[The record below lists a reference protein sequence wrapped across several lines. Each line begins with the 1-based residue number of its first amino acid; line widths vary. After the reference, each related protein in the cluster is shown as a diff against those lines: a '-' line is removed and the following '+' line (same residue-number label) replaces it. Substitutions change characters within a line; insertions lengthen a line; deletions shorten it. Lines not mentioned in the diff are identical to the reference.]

1 MKIIRLRSL
10 ELCHFKGIK
19 KLEINF
25 RSHEIEIAG
34 RNGSGKTTIF
44 DAFTF
49 LMFGKDS
56 HDRSTFNIK
65 TLNPDGTPM
74 NNVEHTVQG
83 VLEIDGKTVTLKKIY
98 KENWVK
104 KRGELEPELKGH
116 ETLCYIDDVPHK
128 ISDYQAFISEIV
140 DETVFKQITNP
151 KYFANLPWKKQR
163 EILFTMAGTVSD
175 AEIAAGN
182 AEYEA
187 LLEKLSGKQMEKYLL
202 QINAEKKKLRTDLD
216 AIPTRIDEVERSKP
230 EAENFTA
237 IEHEIS
243 KKKESVEFL
252 DVKISNASNAFSEQ
266 SADNQKIY
274 AQINTLKNQQSQILN
289 DANQKKMAVFFEAK
303 NNRKEVEMD
312 LQNAQRDLGRF
323 ENDAKYIQKELELK
337 QIDINKLREEFTAV
351 SESQYEAKEGKMI
364 CPVWNIACGDPESLR
379 LNAENQNKAR
389 ETFNKDKV
397 EKLDAFNE
405 KGQRWTE
412 QITEIESRL
421 SETSVKIANTKNEI
435 EVIQNTLANTPEPVE
450 PQKQAG
456 ESIPEWADLEAKIK
470 VLESS
475 VKEIQTPDNSA
486 LVAEKKEL
494 QAEIEELQKKL
505 AKREQIVAA
514 EARKEN
520 LLAEQKELSQL
531 ISELEKDEFTIANF
545 SKDKITECESRIN
558 SRFNYVQFKLFD
570 LQVNGAEVE
579 TCEMMVNGV
588 PYSDVNTAASINAG
602 LDVINVLSKFY
613 GVTAPVF
620 IDNRESVSEIIET
633 DAQIV
638 NLVVDRNLE
647 TLTVQ

>member
-1 MKIIRLRSL
+1 MKIIRLHSL
-10 ELCHFKGIK
+10 ELYHFKGIK

-25 RSHEIEIAG
+25 QSTETEIAG

-56 HDRSTFNIK
+56 RDRATFNIK
-65 TLNPDGTPM
+65 NLNADGVPM
-74 NNVEHTVQG
+74 NNVEHTVKG
-83 VLEIDGKTVTLKKIY
+83 VLEIDGKTVILKKIY

-163 EILFTMAGTVSD
+163 EILFTIAGTVSD
-175 AEIAAGN
+175 DEIAAGN
-182 AEYEA
+182 PEYEA
-187 LLEKLSGKQMEKYLL
+187 LLEKLSGKQMEKYML

-230 EAENFTA
+230 EAENFPA
-237 IEHEIS
+237 LESEVS
-243 KKKESVEFL
+243 KNKEKVDFI
-252 DVKISNASNAFSEQ
+252 DTKISNATNAYSEQ

-274 AQINTLKNQQSQILN
+274 SQISDLKNQQSKILN
-289 DANQKKMAVFFEAK
+289 DANQKKMESFYEAK
-303 NNRKEVEMD
+303 NARKEVEMD
-312 LQNAQRDLGRF
+312 LQNAQRDLVRL
-323 ENDAKYIQKELELK
+323 ESDAKYIQKELELK
-337 QIDINKLREEFTAV
+337 QTDINKLREDFTAV
-351 SESQYEAKEGKMI
+351 SESQYEAQEGKMI
-364 CPVWNIACGDPESLR
+364 CPVWNFACGDPESLK
-379 LNAENQNKAR
+379 LHAENQNKAR
-389 ETFNKDKV
+389 ETFNKTKV

-405 KGQRWTE
+405 KGQKWTE

-421 SETSVKIANTKNEI
+421 SGTSTSIANTKNEI
-435 EVIQNTLANTPEPVE
+435 EVIQNTLANRPVPVE
-450 PQKQAG
+450 PEKEVGASLIDWSEIETQ
-456 ESIPEWADLEAKIK
+456 IK
-470 VLESS
+470 TLESS
-475 VKEIQTPDNSA
+475 VKEISTPDNSA
-486 LVAEKKEL
+486 LIAEKKQL
-494 QAEIEELQKKL
+494 QNDIEELQRRL
-505 AKREQIVAA
+505 SKREQIATA
-514 EARKEN
+514 ENRKEA
-520 LLAEQKELSQL
+520 LKEEQKKLSQL

-558 SRFNYVQFKLFD
+558 SRFDYVQFKLFD

-620 IDNRESVSEIIET
+620 IDNRESVSDIIDT

-638 NLVVDRNLE
+638 NLVVNRNLE
-647 TLTVQ
+647 ILTVK

>member
-1 MKIIRLRSL
+1 MKNIRLHSL
-10 ELCHFKGIK
+10 ELYHFKGIK

-25 RSHEIEIAG
+25 RSHETEIAG

-56 HDRSTFNIK
+56 HDRATFNIK
-65 TLNPDGTPM
+65 TLNADGIPM
-74 NNVEHTVQG
+74 NNVEHTVKG
-83 VLEIDGKTVTLKKIY
+83 VLEIDGKTVSLKKIY

-116 ETLCYIDDVPHK
+116 ETSCYIDDVPHK
-128 ISDYQAFISEIV
+128 ISDYQAFISDIV

-163 EILFTMAGTVSD
+163 EILFTIAGTVSD
-175 AEIAAGN
+175 DEIAAGN
-182 AEYEA
+182 PKYEA
-187 LLEKLSGKQMEKYLL
+187 LLEKLSGKQMEKYML

-237 IEHEIS
+237 LEHEVS
-243 KKKESVEFL
+243 KNKEKADFI
-252 DVKISNASNAFSEQ
+252 DTKISNATNAYSEQ
-266 SADNQKIY
+266 SSDNQKIY
-274 AQINTLKNQQSQILN
+274 SQISDLKNQQSKILN
-289 DANQKKMAVFFEAK
+289 DANQKKMAGYYEAI
-303 NNRKEVEMD
+303 NDRKEGERD
-312 LQNAQRDLGRF
+312 LQNAQRDFVRL
-323 ENDAKYIQKELELK
+323 ESDAKYIQKELELK
-337 QIDINKLREEFTAV
+337 QTDINKLREDFTAV
-351 SESQYEAKEGKMI
+351 SESQYEAQEGKMI
-364 CPVWNIACGDPESLR
+364 CPVWNFACGDPESLK
-379 LNAENQNKAR
+379 LHAENQNKAR
-389 ETFNKDKV
+389 ETFNKTKV
-397 EKLDAFNE
+397 EKLEAFNE
-405 KGQRWTE
+405 KGQKWTE

-421 SETSVKIANTKNEI
+421 SETSRNIANTKNAI
-435 EVIQNTLANTPEPVE
+435 EVIQNTLANRPVPVE
-450 PQKQAG
+450 PQKEIGTSLIDWSEIEAQ
-456 ESIPEWADLEAKIK
+456 IKTLEA
-470 VLESS
+470 S
-475 VKEIQTPDNSA
+475 VKEISTPDNSA
-486 LVAEKKEL
+486 LIAEKKQL
-494 QAEIEELQKKL
+494 QNDIEELQRRL
-505 AKREQIVAA
+505 SKREQIATA
-514 EARKEN
+514 ENRKEA
-520 LLAEQKELSQL
+520 LKAEQKKLSQL

-558 SRFNYVQFKLFD
+558 SRFDYVQFKLFD

-588 PYSDVNTAASINAG
+588 PYYDVNTAASINAG

-620 IDNRESVSEIIET
+620 IDNRESVSDIIDT

-647 TLTVQ
+647 ILTVK

>member
-1 MKIIRLRSL
+1 MKNIRLHSL
-10 ELCHFKGIK
+10 ELYHFKGIK

-25 RSHEIEIAG
+25 RSHETEIAG
-34 RNGSGKTTIF
+34 RNGSGKTSVF

-56 HDRSTFNIK
+56 RDRSAFDIK
-65 TLNPDGTPM
+65 TRDNGIPM
-74 NNVEHTVQG
+74 NNIEHTVKG

-163 EILFTMAGTVSD
+163 EILFTIAGTVSD

-182 AEYEA
+182 LEYEA
-187 LLEKLSGKQMEKYLL
+187 LLEKLSGKQMDKYLL

-230 EAENFTA
+230 ESENFSLLEKQIADHKST
-237 IEHEIS
+237 
-243 KKKESVEFL
+243 VEGI
-252 DVKISNASNAFSEQ
+252 DIKISNASNAFSEQ

-274 AQINTLKNQQSQILN
+274 FQINDLKNQQSKILN
-289 DANQKKMAVFFEAK
+289 DANRKKMEGYYEVI
-303 NNRKEVEMD
+303 NNRRVVQMD
-312 LQNAQRDLGRF
+312 LQNAQRDLGRL
-323 ENDAKYIQKELELK
+323 ENDAKYIGKELELK
-337 QIDINKLREEFTAV
+337 QTDINKLREDFTAV

-389 ETFNKDKV
+389 ETFNKTKV

-405 KGQRWTE
+405 KGQKWTE
-412 QITEIESRL
+412 QITEIELRL
-421 SETSVKIANTKNEI
+421 SETSRKIANTKNKI
-435 EVIQNTLANTPEPVE
+435 ETLQNTLANTPEPVE
-450 PQKQAG
+450 PHKEIGATLIDW
-456 ESIPEWADLEAKIK
+456 SDLEAKIK
-470 VLESS
+470 TLEAT
-475 VKEIQTPDNSA
+475 VKEISSPDNSA
-486 LVAEKKEL
+486 MITEKKEL
-494 QAEIEELQKKL
+494 QNEIEELQKKL
-505 AKREQIVAA
+505 AKREQIAAA
-514 EARKEN
+514 ETRKEN
-520 LLAEQKELSQL
+520 LLAEQKKLSQL

-558 SRFNYVQFKLFD
+558 SRFDYVQFKLFD

-588 PYSDVNTAASINAG
+588 PYSDINTAATINAG

-620 IDNRESVSEIIET
+620 IDNRESVSDIIDT

-647 TLTVQ
+647 ILTVS

>member
-1 MKIIRLRSL
+1 MKNIRLHSL
-10 ELCHFKGIK
+10 ELYHFKGIK

-25 RSHEIEIAG
+25 RSHETEIAG

-56 HDRSTFNIK
+56 HDRATFNIK
-65 TLNPDGTPM
+65 TLKADGIAI
-74 NNVEHTVQG
+74 NDVEHTVKG

-104 KRGELEPELKGH
+104 KHGNLEPELKGH
-116 ETLCYIDDVPHK
+116 LTLCYIDDVPHK

-151 KYFANLPWKKQR
+151 KFFAHLPWKKQR
-163 EILFTMAGTVSD
+163 EILFTIAGTVSD
-175 AEIAAGN
+175 AEIATGN
-182 AEYEA
+182 PEYEA
-187 LLEKLSGKQMEKYLL
+187 LLEKLSGKQMDKYML

-237 IEHEIS
+237 LEHEVS
-243 KKKESVEFL
+243 KIKEKVDFI
-252 DVKISNASNAFSEQ
+252 DTKISNSTNAYSEQ

-274 AQINTLKNQQSQILN
+274 AEINTLKSKQSQILN
-289 DANQKKMAVFFEAK
+289 DANQKKMESFYEAK
-303 NNRKEVEMD
+303 NARKETEMD

-337 QIDINKLREEFTAV
+337 QIDINKLREDFTAV
-351 SESQYEAKEGKMI
+351 SESQYEAQEGKMI
-364 CPVWNIACGDPESLR
+364 CPVWNFACGDPESLK
-379 LNAENQNKAR
+379 LHAENQNKAR
-389 ETFNKDKV
+389 ETFNKSKV

-405 KGQRWTE
+405 KGQKWTE

-421 SETSVKIANTKNEI
+421 SETSRSIANTKNEI
-435 EVIQNTLANTPEPVE
+435 EVIQNTLANRPVPVE
-450 PQKQAG
+450 PEKEVGASLIDWSEIEAQIKT
-456 ESIPEWADLEAKIK
+456 LEA
-470 VLESS
+470 S
-475 VKEIQTPDNSA
+475 VKEISTPDNSA
-486 LVAEKKEL
+486 LIAEKKQL
-494 QAEIEELQKKL
+494 QNNVEELQRRL
-505 AKREQIVAA
+505 SKREQIATA
-514 EARKEN
+514 ENRKEA
-520 LLAEQKELSQL
+520 LKAEQKKLSQL

-558 SRFNYVQFKLFD
+558 SRFDYVQFKLFD

-579 TCEMMVNGV
+579 TCELMVNGV
-588 PYSDVNTAASINAG
+588 PYSDVNTASSINAG

-613 GVTAPVF
+613 GVTAPVWL
-620 IDNRESVSEIIET
+620 DNRESVSDIIDT

-647 TLTVQ
+647 VLTVK